1 MEVRLKLLN
10 LARRLAGFLPEV
22 RSPIGEIPLRQKSAY
37 TAVSLLI
44 FLVGSHL
51 PLYLTGAHCTPES
64 PAANPLYWKHGAGAS
79 NSNTVMAL
87 GVIPLLLSEAV
98 VHLLLQRKI
107 DRVRVNYYD
116 PQGRMLL
123 CGAQKLIALLIA
135 FALPIRDVLGDS
147 IMSTLDVIL
156 IVLQLFLGGVAIIF
170 LDEVLKKGYGFLS
183 GIPLFTAANIC
194 TNHFWEAFSPYI
206 RAYGER
212 HGDAHGAMVS
222 SIFHHLIARGD
233 DDSFAMHKAFS
244 HQDLPNRA
252 GVVATCT
259 FFLIV
264 LSLQGF
270 HVSLP
275 LRSHNQPALQA
286 NYRIRL
292 SYLSFA
298 PLIFQNVLVSILY
311 SIPQLLYMKFGEN
324 NIVANLMGTWKE
336 SKYFGEAVPVS
347 GIAYYVTRPP
357 TLSDIGRD
365 PVNTLLYAM
374 LLLLGY
380 AFLST
385 STFELCAYSDQYVAR
400 LLGERRSV
408 TLVQPNS
415 VPQKQWRRY
424 VAKVAFLVGLCIG
437 ALTMLASLTSVLGS
451 GTGIMLAVTIIY
463 SCVEWEGRRT
473 SGAVFGL

>member
-22 RSPIGEIPLRQKSAY
+22 QSPGGEIPFRQKAAY
-37 TAVSLLI
+37 TAVSLII

-51 PLYLTGAHCTPES
+51 PLTGAHCTPQS

-107 DRVRVNYYD
+107 DRVRD
-116 PQGRMLL
+116 LG
-123 CGAQKLIALLIA
+123 CGAQKLVALLIA

-147 IMSTLDVIL
+147 TMSTVDVIL
-156 IVLQLFLGGVAIIF
+156 IVLQLFLGGVAIIY

-357 TLSDIGRD
+357 TERPGQHI
-365 PVNTLLYAM
+365 A
-374 LLLLGY
+374 
-380 AFLST
+380 
-385 STFELCAYSDQYVAR
+385 LCYVAAS
-400 LLGERRSV
+400 GIC
-408 TLVQPNS
+408 
-415 VPQKQWRRY
+415 
-424 VAKVAFLVGLCIG
+424 FLIDVN
-437 ALTMLASLTSVLGS
+437 
-451 GTGIMLAVTIIY
+451 
-463 SCVEWEGRRT
+463 
-473 SGAVFGL
+473 F